1 MKNLSL
7 KVKVLAPIIIL
18 ALMISLC
25 SAIALINTNAM
36 MDASK
41 EISDKHAQS
50 IIQVNTMSN
59 SVRSM
64 LRVIFAHCM
73 AEDDATMKELVE
85 ESNTLRSKLETTMT

>member
-64 LRVIFAHCM
+64 LRVIF
-73 AEDDATMKELVE
+73 VE
-85 ESNTLRSKLETTMT
+85 RVRGGLEE